1 MKKSPGKKVT
11 SHIPYDLGITI
22 LVKLP
27 LKSLKRLGCVCKSW
41 GILFENSNFI
51 NIFSNNFISNHGSH
65 DDASLLLQ
73 VTITNFSDTR
83 YHSLYSLYGDSFIN
97 RVKLEWPNPFHVENP
112 YFYILDSGSINGT
125 LCLYS
130 DINGIFIIVIW
141 NPITKELKV
150 IPRSPIEFVPSPYD
164 QYFVVLHGFGY
175 DHIQD
180 DYKII
185 RYINVGLHSSDI
197 YGGKYWEIYSLRSNS
212 WRTLDIGMPGCGL
225 GTIGER
231 LYTLGMC
238 HWISKGYTNK
248 DDSYLVSFNLNGEI
262 FNTTLIPLFMDAEL
276 DHEFSIHS
284 MMLNGSIATISWY
297 DDTTTFHISIL
308 GELGVKESWI
318 KLFIVGP
325 LSCVDHPIGVDKE
338 GNIFFRKQNGELIL
352 LDLRTNVI
360 SDLGFNG
367 WYTSQIVI
375 LKGSFLPIGGIN
387 L

>member
-1 MKKSPGKKVT
+1 
-11 SHIPYDLGITI
+11 
-22 LVKLP
+22 
-27 LKSLKRLGCVCKSW
+27 
-41 GILFENSNFI
+41 
-51 NIFSNNFISNHGSH
+51 
-65 DDASLLLQ
+65 
-73 VTITNFSDTR
+73 
-83 YHSLYSLYGDSFIN
+83 
-97 RVKLEWPNPFHVENP
+97 
-112 YFYILDSGSINGT
+112 
-125 LCLYS
+125 
-130 DINGIFIIVIW
+130 
-141 NPITKELKV
+141 
-150 IPRSPIEFVPSPYD
+150 
-164 QYFVVLHGFGY
+164 
-175 DHIQD
+175 
-180 DYKII
+180 
-185 RYINVGLHSSDI
+185 
-197 YGGKYWEIYSLRSNS
+197 
-212 WRTLDIGMPGCGL
+212 MPGCGL
-225 GTIGER
+225 GTIGGR

-297 DDTTTFHISIL
+297 DGTTTFHISIL
-308 GELGVKESWI
+308 GEFGVKESWV

-338 GNIFFRKQNGELIL
+338 GNIFFGKQNGELIL

-375 LKGSFLPIGGIN
+375 LKGSVLIGGIN